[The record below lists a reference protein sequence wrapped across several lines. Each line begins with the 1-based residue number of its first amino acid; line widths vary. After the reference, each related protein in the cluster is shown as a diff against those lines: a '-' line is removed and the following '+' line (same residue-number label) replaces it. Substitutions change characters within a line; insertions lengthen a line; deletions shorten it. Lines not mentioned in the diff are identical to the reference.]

1 MSCLSNN
8 PNVGSSV
15 TQHTATK
22 PQSWKAGL
30 RTARGAD
37 FNQVSARNLQ
47 RESSAESQ
55 KIKNFRDHLPQASNF
70 KDEKTGA

>member
-8 PNVGSSV
+8 PNVGKPV

-22 PQSWKAGL
+22 PESWKAGL
-30 RTARGAD
+30 RTARGLTLTKSRH
-37 FNQVSARNLQ
+37 VTLQ